1 MKKLFFIL
9 LACVSLTISAKPA
22 KPETFSFQFSDVL
35 FPELLKV
42 VYSEVLQRS
51 YVIDTDVLKSDDI
64 LTLHIKQKPASDIEA
79 YIQALLEKRGLA
91 VIRKGTIDII
101 TKKEEIDQ
109 GEKHILVYRPRF
121 RSVEYLNDLASSFFP
136 KGLFS
141 GQRQISNVQP
151 MQTMNQPGNYN
162 PSNAPQMPQ
171 PQDTGTSAYSMI
183 DKTKQDAIVFY
194 GSERDTTRLEALLTQ
209 LDKPTPELLVKAVV
223 YEVRTDKTEGSA
235 LNLAAAIISGRF
247 GISIDAGVKENNS
260 IKIKFNDFTA
270 IYSALSNDQRF
281 KLVSSPTMRV
291 QSGQSARFIAGAEVP
306 VLGAVTYPSQGQAVQ
321 NIEYKSSGVI
331 LDLKPTA
338 REDTTDLSILQQISS
353 FTQTTNGVNE
363 SPTLLKREIRT
374 HVSAKPDEMI
384 ILGGLEESQHTESNQ
399 GLSFLPNFMRSNTED
414 EVKTEIMMILQ
425 MERI

>member
-1 MKKLFFIL
+1 MKKFLFIL
-9 LACVSLTISAKPA
+9 LTCITLPICAKVD
-22 KPETFSFQFSDVL
+22 TFSFQFSDIL

-42 VYSEVLQRS
+42 VYSEVLNRS

-64 LTLHIKQKPASDIEA
+64 LTLHIKQKPAPEIEN
-79 YIQALLEKRGLA
+79 YIAALLEKRGLA
-91 VIRKGTIDII
+91 VIRKGSIDII

-109 GEKHILVYRPRF
+109 GEKHILVYRPRY
-121 RSVEYLNDLASSFFP
+121 RSVEYLHDLAGSFFP

-151 MQTMNQPGNYN
+151 MQSMNATNTTGNYN
-162 PSNAPQMPQ
+162 TANTPQMPM
-171 PQDTGTSAYSMI
+171 PQDTGTSAYSLI
-183 DKTKQDAIVFY
+183 DKGKQDAIVFY
-194 GSERDTTRLEALLTQ
+194 GSQTDTKRLEALLMQ

-235 LNLAAAIISGRF
+235 LNLAASIISGRF
-247 GISIDAGVKENNS
+247 GISIEGSAKENNS

-291 QSGQSARFIAGAEVP
+291 QSGQNARFIAGSDVP
-306 VLGAVTYPSQGQAVQ
+306 VLGAVTYPTQGQAVQ
-321 NIEYKSSGVI
+321 SIEYKSSGVI

-399 GLSFLPNFMRSNTED
+399 GLSFLPSFMRSNTED